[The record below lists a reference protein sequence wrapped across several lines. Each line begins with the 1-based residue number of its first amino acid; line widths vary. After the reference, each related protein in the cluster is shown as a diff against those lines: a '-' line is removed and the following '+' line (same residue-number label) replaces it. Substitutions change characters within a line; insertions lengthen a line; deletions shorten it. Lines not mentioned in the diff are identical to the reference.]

1 MVSCLRYL
9 RAFGEFFKKG
19 DLLLLIL
26 CVVTSIFGTVMVAS
40 ATAHFGGSRYILI
53 QLAAIVIGVVF
64 YIFLTLFDVEILAG
78 QSNLLLLFN
87 LVFISTLFIWGVEG
101 NTGNRS
107 WLAFSWLPFNIQP
120 AEVCK
125 ITYILIN
132 AKMMRNDQRHISEP
146 RSVLKLAIHLILTV
160 GLIILASDDMGVALI
175 YVFVFLLMAFAGG
188 VSRYWFLLG
197 AGSIAVLAPILWF
210 GVFRQD
216 QKNRIIALFD
226 PSIDAAGEGVLWQT
240 NLSLRSIR
248 GGGVTGQGLFHGT
261 VTQSGINPQQH
272 NDFIFAAIAEE
283 LGIIGCVIAMLLLVA
298 IICRCIYV
306 GIKSESYMNRLIC
319 VGIASMLFFQILVNI
334 GMCLGLLPVV
344 GLALPFL
351 SYGGSS
357 IVSTFLAMGI
367 VSGIHMRPSP
377 DGAAVYVRP
386 PAE

>member
-1 MVSCLRYL
+1 MVS
-9 RAFGEFFKKG
+9 
-19 DLLLLIL
+19 
-26 CVVTSIFGTVMVAS
+26 S
-40 ATAHFGGSRYILI
+40 AAAHFGGSRFVLV
-53 QLAAIVIGVVF
+53 QLAAVLLGVILYVL
-64 YIFLTLFDVEILAG
+64 LTLFDVEILAG
-78 QSNLLLLFN
+78 QTTLLLLFN
-87 LVFISTLFIWGVEG
+87 ILFISTLFIWGVEG

-120 AEVCK
+120 AEICK

-146 RSVLKLAIHLILTV
+146 KSVFKLGVHLLLTV
-160 GLIILASDDMGVALI
+160 GLILLASDDMGVALI

-197 AGSIAVLAPILWF
+197 AGGIAVAAPILWF

-216 QKNRIIALFD
+216 QKNRILALFD
-226 PSIDAAGEGVLWQT
+226 PSIDATGEGVRWQT
-240 NLSLRSIR
+240 NLALRSIR
-248 GGGVTGQGLFHGT
+248 GGGVTGQGLYHGA
-261 VTQSGINPQQH
+261 VTQSGVNPQQH

-283 LGIIGCVIAMLLLVA
+283 LGIIGCVAALLLLVA

-319 VGIASMLFFQILVNI
+319 IGIAGTLFFQVLVNV

-344 GLALPFL
+344 GLTLPFL

-357 IVSTFLAMGI
+357 IVSTFLARGI
-367 VSGIHMRPSP
+367 VSGIHMRPTP

-386 PAE
+386 PTDK